1 MAAVV
6 LAVLGCAGAA
16 VAVQSP
22 LYAAVAAGPDA
33 LPEIWRLVDAAQGD
47 IEAGDSETGETP
59 LMAACVRAP
68 LSVVRLLL
76 ARGARVDQAD
86 AAGETPLAKACGA
99 GRGDVGVALLEA
111 GARLGEVA
119 AQETGQACL
128 GKVLHAAAMGGNL
141 TAVQQLLEAGV
152 PPDTRDPGDGTPL
165 MRACYWTQAR
175 VVAYL
180 LAQGAN
186 PTAVDRDGFTVL
198 HWAAFGGNWRIIRT
212 ILDRVGPLSVP
223 QYLLAA
229 LRLFTDGDYEGVRTL
244 RWPEL
249 LLDPEPSA
257 SAARRELQSAAAAAA
272 ADREAAGV
280 PVPFERL
287 GPAEVAGRL
296 GAWGLGGARLTQA
309 IESSGVGGA
318 RLLAVMEQEDEFAAL
333 VPDSAI
339 REVLRTQAEIVAARE
354 RVRAHVPAGVADGH
368 GAAGRGAEARDL

>member
-244 RWPEL
+244 RWVCCE
-249 LLDPEPSA
+249 
-257 SAARRELQSAAAAAA
+257 RELRCGWAETESVGRRHAHSPSCCWTRSRVHRQRAENCKAQQQRQQQTAKLQACQC
-272 ADREAAGV
+272 
-280 PVPFERL
+280 RL
-287 GPAEVAGRL
+287 RGWGRPR
-296 GAWGLGGARLTQA
+296 WLGGWAR
-309 IESSGVGGA
+309 GGW
-318 RLLAVMEQEDEFAAL
+318 
-333 VPDSAI
+333 
-339 REVLRTQAEIVAARE
+339 
-354 RVRAHVPAGVADGH
+354 
-368 GAAGRGAEARDL
+368 AGRG